1 MKRYKLGK
9 RLKNFEE
16 FKETNNYIYKVIL
29 DDFDEPV
36 KQTIIS
42 KDYLNINN
50 EDEFNHYFELAKNK
64 LIAFYEAIET
74 PLTYIFDE
82 EIDNKIFDSLKY
94 VFIDNIDLIH
104 QIDDVNFQ
112 NFLKELK
119 KIFDYKEN

>member
-1 MKRYKLGK
+1 MKRYKLGE

-16 FKETNNYIYKVIL
+16 FKQTNNYIYKVIL

-50 EDEFNHYFELAKNK
+50 EDEFNHYFELVKNK
-64 LIAFYEAIET
+64 LTAFYEAIET
-74 PLTYIFDE
+74 PLTYIFNE